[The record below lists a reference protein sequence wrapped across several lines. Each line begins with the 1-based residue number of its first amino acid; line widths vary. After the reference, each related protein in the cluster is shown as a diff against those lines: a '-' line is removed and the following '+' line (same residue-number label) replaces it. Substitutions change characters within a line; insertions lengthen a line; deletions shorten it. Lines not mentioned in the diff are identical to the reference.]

1 MTTVTATLTRSI
13 EDAAQEGIAGYTY
26 TRARV
31 VLDHE
36 YMRNVL
42 LQASA
47 SVQRA
52 DFLQGGGHQSGF
64 SLGGGATW
72 LINRHLRLSATYDFT
87 DQQGNTSPTLLTTG
101 SYTRSICLLTL
112 RIWM

>member
-1 MTTVTATLTRSI
+1 MTTLTATVSREI
-13 EDAAQEGIAGYTY
+13 EDAAQEGVAGYIY
-26 TRARV
+26 SRARLV
-31 VLDHE
+31 VDHE
-36 YMRNVL
+36 YLRNVL

-52 DFLQGGGHQSGF
+52 DFLTGGGHTSGF

-87 DQQGNTSPTLLTTG
+87 DQRGSNSLTAPTTG
-101 SYTRSICLLTL
+101 NYTRSIGLLTL
-112 RIWM
+112 RVGM